1 MIARKLWF
9 GALMLGLAAMFTF
22 GLAVAMQRYATVDTP
37 SYQPGA
43 PPGVAANKRSEQEW
57 MF

>member
-1 MIARKLWF
+1 
-9 GALMLGLAAMFTF
+9 MLGLGAVFTF
-22 GLAVAMQRYATVDTP
+22 GLAVAMQRHATLNTP

-43 PPGVAANKRSEQEW
+43 PPGVAANKRSDQEW